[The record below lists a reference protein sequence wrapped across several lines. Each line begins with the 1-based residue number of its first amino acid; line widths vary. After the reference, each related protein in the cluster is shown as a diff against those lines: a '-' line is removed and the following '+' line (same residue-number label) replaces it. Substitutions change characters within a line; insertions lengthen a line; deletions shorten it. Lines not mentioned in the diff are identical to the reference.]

1 MSKAAQNNAGSGA
14 NGTALRA
21 PAGAPGP
28 NGAGGSANGL
38 AMPGM
43 KKHTISLYVSNKPG
57 VLIRI
62 ALVFARR
69 GFNIDSLVV
78 SAAHDPAFSRMTI
91 VATGDESTFD
101 QILKQL
107 NKLVDVIEA
116 RDATLEDVVQRELA
130 LVKIRAT
137 PDTRSEVLQVASA
150 FKSDVVDIGE
160 NTITI
165 MTTGKAGKMDS
176 INSVFDKYGVVEV
189 VRSGKL
195 LIGRG
200 DALM

>member
-1 MSKAAQNNAGSGA
+1 MAVNVER
-14 NGTALRA
+14 NGQATA
-21 PAGAPGP
+21 
-28 NGAGGSANGL
+28 
-38 AMPGM
+38 M

-78 SAAHDPAFSRMTI
+78 SAAHDPSFSRMTV
-91 VATGDESTFD
+91 VATGNESTFD

-107 NKLVDVIEA
+107 SKLVDVIEA

-130 LVKIRAT
+130 LVKILAT
-137 PDTRSEVLQVASA
+137 PETRGEVFQVANA
-150 FKSDVVDIGE
+150 FKSDVVDIGA

-165 MTTGKAGKMDS
+165 MTTGKPAKMDA

-200 DALM
+200 DSIM

>member
-1 MSKAAQNNAGSGA
+1 MASNG
-14 NGTALRA
+14 NGTALL
-21 PAGAPGP
+21 
-28 NGAGGSANGL
+28 NGL
-38 AMPGM
+38 
-43 KKHTISLYVSNKPG
+43 KRHTISLYVSNKPG

-78 SAAHDPAFSRMTI
+78 SAAHDPSFSRMVI
-91 VATGDESTFD
+91 VATGEEKTFD

-107 NKLVDVIEA
+107 AKLVDVIEA
-116 RDATLEDVVQRELA
+116 RDATKEDVVQRELA

-137 PDTRSEVLQVASA
+137 PETRAEVLQVANA
-150 FKSDVVDIGE
+150 FKSDVVDIGS

-165 MTTGKAGKMDS
+165 MTTGKSAKMES
-176 INSVFDKYGVVEV
+176 INSVFDKYGVIEV

-200 DALM
+200 DSAI

>member
-1 MSKAAQNNAGSGA
+1 MAVNIEQNAA
-14 NGTALRA
+14 
-21 PAGAPGP
+21 
-28 NGAGGSANGL
+28 
-38 AMPGM
+38 M
-43 KKHTISLYVSNKPG
+43 KEHTISLYVSNKPG

-62 ALVFARR
+62 SLVFARR

-78 SAAHDPAFSRMTI
+78 SAAHDPAYSRMTV
-91 VATGDESTFD
+91 VATGNESTFD

-116 RDATLEDVVQRELA
+116 QDATLEEVVQRELA
-130 LVKIRAT
+130 LVKIRA
-137 PDTRSEVLQVASA
+137 DAQNRAEVFQVANA

-165 MTTGKAGKMDS
+165 MTTGKSAKMDA

-200 DALM
+200 DAVM

>member
-1 MSKAAQNNAGSGA
+1 MANNEST
-14 NGTALRA
+14 NGQAT
-21 PAGAPGP
+21 
-28 NGAGGSANGL
+28 GL
-38 AMPGM
+38 
-43 KKHTISLYVSNKPG
+43 KRHTISLYVSNKPG

-62 ALVFARR
+62 SLVFARR

-78 SAAHDPAFSRMTI
+78 SAAHDPAFSRMVI
-91 VATGDESTFD
+91 VATGEEKTFD

-107 NKLVDVIEA
+107 AKLVDVIDA
-116 RDATLEDVVQRELA
+116 RDATKEEVVQRELA

-137 PDTRSEVLQVASA
+137 SETRAEVLQVANA
-150 FKSDVVDIGE
+150 FKSDVVDIGK

-165 MTTGKAGKMDS
+165 MTTGKSAKMDS
-176 INSVFDKYGVVEV
+176 INSVFDKYGVIEV

-200 DALM
+200 DTVI